1 MIRPKSI
8 RPMQAAKTGYIILS
22 AALCI
27 LGTVLI
33 IFPRFSALG
42 LGILTG
48 ILMIAFGIVKLI
60 GYFSK
65 DLYRL
70 AFQYDLALG
79 ILSAALGIVMLLE
92 TNKAMSFICVVL
104 GILIL
109 ADGLFKI
116 QIAVDSKRFGI
127 RLWWLILALAILTGM
142 VGTLLVFRPS
152 ESVPVLMV
160 LLGISLLSEGIL
172 NVSTVLTAVK
182 IIRHQM
188 PDIIEAD
195 YDEVRKED

>member
-1 MIRPKSI
+1 
-8 RPMQAAKTGYIILS
+8 MQAAKTGYIILS

>member
-92 TNKAMSFICVVL
+92 ANKAMSFICVVL